1 MSTRCSRRWPSFLL
15 ATLVVGAPLP
25 MVCIPSALGQPQPA
39 PVPKRWQL
47 DLEMGP
53 FRMAT
58 VDVGGVPRAYY
69 YLTYRVVNNT
79 GRDQL
84 LAPAWDLAS
93 EDSAV
98 QRSGR
103 DVPAE
108 VTREII
114 NRLGNPFIQDQIA
127 IIGPLLQ
134 GVENAKYGVV
144 IWPVREM
151 NVDYIQVFAA
161 GFSGETATIKT
172 PDPET
177 GATKSILLRKTLMT
191 RYHSPGELDPNSI
204 DPLPPEDRR
213 WVMR

>member
-1 MSTRCSRRWPSFLL
+1 MPTSRLTAALIAACAL
-15 ATLVVGAPLP
+15 AAPLP
-25 MVCIPSALGQPQPA
+25 LALVSPALAQPQPA

-47 DLEMGP
+47 DLDVGP
-53 FRMAT
+53 FRMT
-58 VDVGGVPRAYY
+58 TIDVNGSPRAYY

-108 VTREII
+108 VTRQII
-114 NRLGNPFIQDQIA
+114 EGLENPFIQDQIA

-134 GVENAKYGVV
+134 GVENAKHGVV
-144 IWPVREM
+144 IWPVRDM
-151 NVDYIQVFAA
+151 KVDYLQIFAA
-161 GFSGETATIKT
+161 GFSGETATIQT
-172 PDPET
+172 PDPQT
-177 GATKSILLRKTLMT
+177 GESRNILLRKSLML

-204 DPLPPEDRR
+204 DPLRADERR